1 MAWRLQS
8 SDREDLHV
16 GWSAWLKSI
25 TKGYFGE
32 QAASSLYRSATL
44 SGVTEAAATLTAAAV
59 TNCAPRK
66 SKRCARS
73 AEPISLGT
81 RASVHDVMAES
92 LANAAI
98 DMGRSFNKTLN
109 HVSPIVATDAVSS
122 ALLDALVE
130 HLNDSDG
137 SEVTS
142 IEVRGVY
149 LEVLRRK
156 VPAI

>member
-1 MAWRLQS
+1 MRTDASRQMAWRLQS
-8 SDREDLHV
+8 SDRHDLHV

-44 SGVTEAAATLTAAAV
+44 SGVTEAAARLTAAAV
-59 TNCAPRK
+59 TNRAPRK

-73 AEPISLGT
+73 
-81 RASVHDVMAES
+81 SVHDVMAES

-98 DMGRSFNKTLN
+98 DMGRSFSKMLN

-130 HLNDSDG
+130 HLNDGDG